1 MPSPSPFEFTVKHLE
16 LHSCEM
22 CCINKTARRYC
33 CFVST
38 AIHGLIFSTT
48 DVITRHLRIHAA
60 CTQGLHK
67 TKDPESSSD
76 TDIHLSYF
84 LICTYGRQEQA
95 GHSLLSLLLE
105 VDCEYS
111 QMAGISWD
119 LQMTPLNIWI
129 WQSDSEMV
137 NLSWDTG
144 NHIFEF
150 ENIYYTA
157 GNLHSNNKD
166 TWLQIIM
173 LIILPLE
180 QTLEKIMLE

>member
-1 MPSPSPFEFTVKHLE
+1 MWHCFNAISISFWIHTVKHLE
-16 LHSCEM
+16 LHSYEM
-22 CCINKTARRYC
+22 CCLNKPAQRYC

-95 GHSLLSLLLE
+95 RHWLLALLLE

-144 NHIFEF
+144 NHIF
-150 ENIYYTA
+150 
-157 GNLHSNNKD
+157 
-166 TWLQIIM
+166 
-173 LIILPLE
+173 
-180 QTLEKIMLE
+180 

>member
-1 MPSPSPFEFTVKHLE
+1 MWHCFNAISISFWIHTVKHLE

-22 CCINKTARRYC
+22 CCINKPARRYC

-95 GHSLLSLLLE
+95 RHWLLALLLE
-105 VDCEYS
+105 VDWIFADGRDFLRSTNDPSKYLNLTVRFRDGKFVLRYWKSYFLIWKYLLHCIY
-111 QMAGISWD
+111 
-119 LQMTPLNIWI
+119 TPTIRTH
-129 WQSDSEMV
+129 DFK
-137 NLSWDTG
+137 LSCLLSF
-144 NHIFEF
+144 H
-150 ENIYYTA
+150 
-157 GNLHSNNKD
+157 
-166 TWLQIIM
+166 
-173 LIILPLE
+173 
-180 QTLEKIMLE
+180 